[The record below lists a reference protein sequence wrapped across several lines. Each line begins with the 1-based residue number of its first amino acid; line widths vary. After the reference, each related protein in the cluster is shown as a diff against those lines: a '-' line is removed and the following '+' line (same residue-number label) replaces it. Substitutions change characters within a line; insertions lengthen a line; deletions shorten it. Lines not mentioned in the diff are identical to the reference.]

1 MEKSDG
7 EDSDSESGGS
17 VVVRVLEGEEGG
29 AQGGR
34 ERPRCVAYEEGRM
47 SSDNVQCL

>member
-17 VVVRVLEGEEGG
+17 VVVKNSRGRGRCSAARADGGEMCG
-29 AQGGR
+29 
-34 ERPRCVAYEEGRM
+34 V
-47 SSDNVQCL
+47 